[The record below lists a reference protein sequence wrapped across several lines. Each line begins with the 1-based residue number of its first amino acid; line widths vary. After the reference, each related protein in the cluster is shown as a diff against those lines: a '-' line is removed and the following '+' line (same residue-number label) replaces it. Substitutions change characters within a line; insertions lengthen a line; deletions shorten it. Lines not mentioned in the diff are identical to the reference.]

1 MHKINQYCHSNSAA
15 LLMDADR
22 FFQGLIFHANWSHW
36 GWMTVALGHVVDE
49 NQRFWLEGW
58 RCYCIEGRNA
68 AGGTK
73 KASKTELP
81 APGLYNVISLCRLQF
96 QREISK
102 GVTAATAG
110 GCRSSKKHI
119 RHSVFSVSTPAIT
132 RDLQSWIIHCYNP
145 TVVSVSTIVN
155 VGFKSEQ
162 IHHRADDESFYEFN
176 SR

>member
-1 MHKINQYCHSNSAA
+1 MLIDSF
-15 LLMDADR
+15 R
-22 FFQGLIFHANWSHW
+22 GWFFMQI
-36 GWMTVALGHVVDE
+36 GHVEGGWLLLWDTWWTKISG
-49 NQRFWLEGW
+49 FLLEGW

-73 KASKTELP
+73 KASKTDLP

-162 IHHRADDESFYEFN
+162 IHHRADDESFYKFN